1 MKNRFIIEKFG
12 KIQRAEVETA
22 PLTLFVG
29 DNNSGKSYLLSLL
42 WAIYSADETS
52 ILFSGLP
59 ELECSSYNEIFE
71 SISKLIED
79 SEESQEQEIKIS
91 SAKFLKVLNVILE
104 KNKDRFVAEIFN
116 SEQVTIQKL
125 SVEIQEEF
133 ELLIKCRRKEKRI
146 EVFISYNTERNGI
159 SFPVKMMERNKEFGI
174 SLICRDILMRF
185 LKGKKVP
192 YRNSNVVYF
201 PAARTGFMLA
211 KNVINKVG
219 RQMTYD
225 VTDVYD
231 TEREA
236 MEPFTKPII
245 RFLDAMEDLSLQP
258 KTVYGEIVSWI
269 EQEMAYGSIQY
280 GSEANG
286 NEIRYVPKGSEIS
299 LPLRTS
305 SAVVTELTPLLLL
318 LKYKRRLS
326 AICYEEPEMCLHPQL
341 QQEMGRL
348 LIRLVNSGIFM
359 IATTHSDIIVQHIN
373 NMCRLSGSNVAEE
386 SLGSLGLV
394 PEDLINAGEVAVY
407 QFTDKGASSAVEQV
421 VPVNGEF
428 KVETFTSA
436 LMKILEQTSEIQDIE
451 GE

>member
-1 MKNRFIIEKFG
+1 MKHYFKIEKFG
-12 KIQRAEVETA
+12 KIESAKIETA

-52 ILFSGLP
+52 VLFSGLP
-59 ELECSSYNEIFE
+59 ELECSAYTEVCGD
-71 SISKLIED
+71 ISNLLQD
-79 SEESQEQEIKIS
+79 SEEEQTIEICS
-91 SAKFLKVLNVILE
+91 TEFLEVLNAALE

-116 SEQVTIQKL
+116 SGQVTIQKL

-133 ELLIKCRRKEKRI
+133 VLRIKCEKKESRMEI
-146 EVFISYNTERNGI
+146 FISQPEGRSGI
-159 SFPVKMMERNKEFGI
+159 SFPFEMVEKSREFI
-174 SLICRDILMRF
+174 VSLICRDILLGL
-185 LKGKKVP
+185 LKGKRAYCKE
-192 YRNSNVVYF
+192 SNVVYL

-225 VTDVYD
+225 VSGFYG
-231 TEREA
+231 TESEV

-245 RFLDAMEDLSLQP
+245 RFLDALESLSLGH
-258 KTVYGEIVSWI
+258 KSEYEEIAAWI
-269 EQEMAYGSIQY
+269 EQEMAHGSVQY

-286 NEIRYVPKGSEIS
+286 SEICYVPDGSRTS

-318 LKYKRRLS
+318 LKYKRRLK

-348 LIRLVNSGIFM
+348 LIRLVGSGIFM
-359 IATTHSDIIVQHIN
+359 IATTHSDIMIQHIN
-373 NMCRLSGSNVAEE
+373 NMCRLSERNVP
-386 SLGSLGLV
+386 GDFMQNLGLV
-394 PEDLINAGEVAVY
+394 PEDLINAKNVAVY
-407 QFTDKGASSAVEQV
+407 QFTDKGTSSLVEQIL
-421 VPVNGEF
+421 PVSGEF
-428 KVETFTSA
+428 RVETFTNA
-436 LMKILEQTSEIQDIE
+436 LIKMLEQTSEVQEFE

>member
-1 MKNRFIIEKFG
+1 MKNRFIIEEFG
-12 KIQRAEVETA
+12 KIRQAEIETA

-42 WAIYSADETS
+42 WAIYTADEKS
-52 ILFSGLP
+52 VLFSGLP
-59 ELECSSYNEIFE
+59 ELKCSSYSEISE
-71 SISKLIED
+71 KISHLMQN
-79 SEESQEQEIKIS
+79 SMESQGQEIKIS
-91 SAKFLKVLNVILE
+91 SVKFLQVLNTMLE

-116 SEQVTIQKL
+116 SKQVPIRKL
-125 SVEIQEEF
+125 SVEMQEEF
-133 ELLIKCRRKEKRI
+133 DLFIECRRKETRI
-146 EVFISYNTERNGI
+146 EINISYSAERSGIFFPEEMLEKNTEFMINI
-159 SFPVKMMERNKEFGI
+159 
-174 SLICRDILMRF
+174 ICRDILLRF

-225 VTDVYD
+225 VTDIYD

-245 RFLDAMEDLSLQP
+245 RFLDAMEDLSLDH
-258 KTVYGEIVSWI
+258 KTKYEEIVSWI

-299 LPLRTS
+299 LPLRAS
-305 SAVVTELTPLLLL
+305 SAVVTELAPLLLL
-318 LKYKRRLS
+318 LKYKRRLG

-373 NMCRLSGSNVAEE
+373 NMCRLSGRNAPETLLE
-386 SLGSLGLV
+386 SLGLV
-394 PEDLINAGEVAVY
+394 PEDLINARKVSVY
-407 QFTDKGASSAVEQV
+407 QFTDKGAFSIVEQV
-421 VPVNGEF
+421 VPVSGEF

-436 LMKILEQTSEIQDIE
+436 LMKILEQTTEVQDFE